1 MPRKPHIPKYGLH
14 KATGQGRTTINGKA
28 YYFGPYEDDASYNKY
43 KKLVAEHLAGGVAD
57 GELPTTDGLPDILV
71 SELMVRYLEYAECY
85 YVKNGEPTGAY
96 TNITY
101 ALRPLRAL
109 YADTLARDFG
119 PKALKLVREHMIAFE
134 DLSRKLINDRVNTI
148 RRMFKWATSEE
159 LVPAAVY
166 EALRSVDG
174 LRRGRTRARET
185 EPVQPV
191 PDDVVE
197 MTLPFMSPIVADMV
211 RVQRLTGM
219 RPGSVVLMRPCD
231 LDRSD
236 DIWVFTPSS
245 HKTEHHGIELKV
257 LVGPQAQ
264 AILTPYMTSRSPHAF
279 IFSPTEAVAWHREQ
293 RAAKPSKR
301 KTKLYPSERKRV
313 ECEKRQRRRRKPKQS
328 PGDRY
333 TEPSYYRAIV
343 YALDRAKK
351 AEVNIPH
358 WFPNQLRHAHGT
370 AVRKQFGIEE
380 ASILLGHRSLRTTAI
395 YAERDLSL
403 GKKVARRTG

>member
-1 MPRKPHIPKYGLH
+1 MPRKPNIPKYGLH

-28 YYFGPYEDDASYNKY
+28 YYFGPYEDEASYNKY
-43 KKLVAEHLAGGVAD
+43 KKLVAEHLAGGGAVGD
-57 GELPTTDGLPDILV
+57 LPTTDGLPDILV
-71 SELMVRYLEYAECY
+71 CELMVRYLEFAKDY
-85 YVKNGEPTGAY
+85 YVKDGESTGEY
-96 TNITY
+96 ENISY

-109 YADTLARDFG
+109 YTDTLARDFG
-119 PKALKLVREHMIAFE
+119 PKSLKLVREHMIEFE
-134 DLSRKLINDRVNTI
+134 DLSRKLINARVNTI
-148 RRMFKWATSEE
+148 RRMFKWGVSEE
-159 LVPAAVY
+159 LVPSAVY

-185 EPVQPV
+185 EPVLPV
-191 PDDVVE
+191 PDEVVE
-197 MTLPFMSPIVADMV
+197 MTLPYMSPIVADMV

-236 DIWVFTPSS
+236 DVWVYTPSS

-264 AILTPYMTSRSPHAF
+264 AILNPYMTSRSPHTF
-279 IFSPTEAVAWHREQ
+279 IFSPVEAAGWHRAQ
-293 RAAKPSKR
+293 RMDKPSPR
-301 KTKLYPSERKRV
+301 KTKVYPCERKRV
-313 ECEKRQRRRRKPKQS
+313 EREKLERRRSKPEQS

-351 AEVNIPH
+351 ADVKIPH
-358 WFPNQLRHAHGT
+358 WFPNQLRHTHGT

-380 ASILLGHRSLRTTAI
+380 ASILLGHKNIRTTEI

>member
-1 MPRKPHIPKYGLH
+1 MPRKPRIPKYGLH

-28 YYFGPYEDDASYNKY
+28 YYFGPYEEEDSYNKY

-57 GELPTTDGLPDILV
+57 VVLPTTDGLPDILIC
-71 SELMVRYLEYAECY
+71 ELMVRYLEFAKDY
-85 YVKNGEPTGAY
+85 YVKDGESTGEY
-96 TNITY
+96 ENISY

-109 YADTLARDFG
+109 YANTLARDFG
-119 PKALKLVREHMIAFE
+119 PKALKLVREHMIEFE
-134 DLSRKLINDRVNTI
+134 DLSRKLINARVNTI
-148 RRMFKWATSEE
+148 RRMFKWGVSEE
-159 LVPAAVY
+159 LVPSAVY

-191 PDDVVE
+191 PDEVVE
-197 MTLPFMSPIVADMV
+197 MTLPYMSPIVADMV

-236 DIWVFTPSS
+236 DVWVYTPSS

-279 IFSPTEAVAWHREQ
+279 IFSPAEAEAWHRAQ
-293 RAAKPSKR
+293 RMDKPSNR
-301 KTKLYPSERKRV
+301 KTKVYPCERKRV
-313 ECEKRQRRRRKPKQS
+313 EREKRERRRRKPKLS

-351 AEVNIPH
+351 ADVKIPH
-358 WFPNQLRHAHGT
+358 WFPNQLRHTHGT

-380 ASILLGHRSLRTTAI
+380 ASILLGHKNIRTTEV
-395 YAERDLSL
+395 YAERDLNL